1 MTIKAYLKDWTNG
14 NQTTLGYSWVDLSSF
29 LDTSAHV
36 QLTDRIDD
44 AFISGKYKLWLGV
57 KDPIPPYTPFMVNG
71 KCMVG
76 KSTVTKYLTQDNLY
90 VHDVDLLEA
99 TAFLNCLL
107 LGVKVY
113 SKESKTWENDTKKF
127 VYIVELI
134 NTLYPDYTFTIKDS
148 NTSNIATLDYLNEY
162 ITTKKTYLF
171 DAKSTLF
178 HALNQ
183 ICLENNSKIRV
194 TFSES
199 NPSQFFIKLEKVPR
213 ETSYTIQ
220 AEKIIQNKSDQSA
233 EDYGRYLDTYA
244 SNVVDRNTLTHCEFI
259 EPRANDMAR
268 TMDNALVMLP
278 TPIEKVEE
286 FGVHQVYTIRFF
298 IGGLNKY
305 WTDADTRFASGGMTY
320 KQVSRMYFM
329 FATERRYIFN
339 ELYDNYL
346 AKYFPYVS
354 RNFFYAN
361 ATSEPYNSTSNL
373 LVFDIPFECNGK
385 FPVTCEEM
393 SEWTLRTP
401 QEQTASLVYTTG
413 SNQISNMN
421 ASYKNDIW
429 NKFIGTSRGNFL
441 KQNDETKHTKYVVGG
456 NSTLELYMVQ
466 VLSNNDNALRYM
478 YWCDYYSI
486 TNPILRDEKEDA
498 EFAPISRSYGNSANF
513 IDFDKIIPNM
523 AISNATLGQIE
534 KTVQLDLSNDTT
546 LPLSGQPTTFEG
558 KTWYI
563 SSVVWDYGINTS
575 FATLTLVK
583 EYQKKAES
591 IGVDSQSEFT
601 NNPLRNITERS
612 IMLNGTTTDNIS
624 EITSQVWYMKFIFND
639 MNDELIHN
647 INGSEDTTILYKRC
661 SVQAT
666 NDTLLFYTEMLDQ
679 MIFDYGLSKENVSNG
694 YVEQFPYL
702 YTDAGAECKKFSVEI
717 GTMSSTTAA
726 FPMNMPTGK
735 AVGKDITFTT
745 KWVWYNVRIDK
756 DAREKLT
763 FSIKIKKTN

>member
-1 MTIKAYLKDWTNG
+1 MVIRAYLKDWQNG
-14 NQTTLGYSWVDLSSF
+14 NQGIIGYSWVDLSNY

-44 AFISGKYKLWLGV
+44 AFISGKCKLWLGLQ
-57 KDPIPPYTPFMVNG
+57 DPIPPYTPFMVNG

-76 KSTVTKYLTQDNLY
+76 KSQVTKYLTQTNLY

-99 TAFLNCLL
+99 SAFLNCLL

-113 SKESKTWENDTKKF
+113 SQESPTWEYDISKF
-127 VYIVELI
+127 AYIVELI
-134 NTLYPDYTFTIKDS
+134 NTLYPDYHFTIKNS
-148 NTSNIATLDYLNEY
+148 NTNPIAYLSQY
-162 ITTKKTYLF
+162 INTRKTYPF

-178 HALNQ
+178 YALNQ

-199 NPSQFFIKLEKVPR
+199 NPSQFFIELEKVPR

-220 AEKIIQNKSDQSA
+220 ASKIISNKGDQSA

-259 EPRANDMAR
+259 EPRANDTAR
-268 TMDNALVMLP
+268 TADNAVIMLP
-278 TPIEKVEE
+278 TAIERVKE

-298 IGGLNKY
+298 IHGLQNYWTEEYLQNEFRAGGL
-305 WTDADTRFASGGMTY
+305 TY
-320 KQVSRMYFM
+320 EQISLMYFM
-329 FATERRYIFN
+329 VGSNKHYIFE
-339 ELYDNYL
+339 ELWDNYL
-346 AKYFPYVS
+346 SKYFPYVTKTY
-354 RNFFYAN
+354 FYQN
-361 ATSEPYNSTSNL
+361 ATTQPYNSTYNNL
-373 LVFDIPFECNGK
+373 VIEIPYSCNGK
-385 FPVTCEEM
+385 FPIVGCEEM

-401 QEQTASLVYTTG
+401 QNQTESLVYTTG

-421 ASYKNDIW
+421 ATYKNDIW
-429 NKFIGTSRGNFL
+429 NTFIGQSRGNFL
-441 KQNDETKHTKYVVGG
+441 NYNNESPHTAYEVNGDD
-456 NSTLELYMVQ
+456 NPLDLYMYQ
-466 VLSNNDNALRYM
+466 ELSNNTDIFHYM
-478 YWCDYYSI
+478 YWCEYYAI

-498 EFAPISRSYGNSANF
+498 DFAPISRTYGNSANF

-534 KTVQLDLSNDTT
+534 KTVQLDLSNDST
-546 LPLSGQPTTFEG
+546 LPLSGRPTTFEG
-558 KTWYI
+558 RSWYI

-612 IMLNGTTTDNIS
+612 IMLMGTTTDSI
-624 EITSQVWYMKFIFND
+624 ETITSKVWYMRFSFYD
-639 MNDELIHN
+639 MNGTLIHN
-647 INGSEDTTILYKRC
+647 INGSEDTTTLYKRC

-666 NDTLLFYTEMLDQ
+666 DDTILFYTEMLDQ
-679 MIFDYGLSKENVSNG
+679 MILDYGLSNVVSKG
-694 YVEQFPYL
+694 YVEQFPYV
-702 YTDAGAECKKFSVEI
+702 YTDANAECKFVQVEI
-717 GTMSSTTAA
+717 GTMSSTNAQ

-735 AVGKDITFTT
+735 AVGKDITFTA
-745 KWVWYNVRIDK
+745 KWVWYHVRIDK

>member
-1 MTIKAYLKDWTNG
+1 MVIRAYLKDWTNG
-14 NQTTLGYSWVDLSSF
+14 NQTTLGYSWVDLSSH

-44 AFISGKYKLWLGV
+44 AFISGKCKLWLGLQ
-57 KDPIPPYTPFMVNG
+57 DPIPPYTPFMVNG

-76 KSTVTKYLTQDNLY
+76 KSQVTKYLTQTNLY

-99 TAFLNCLL
+99 SAFLNCLL

-113 SKESKTWENDTKKF
+113 SQESPTWEYDISKF
-127 VYIVELI
+127 AYIVELI
-134 NTLYPDYTFTIKDS
+134 NTLYPDYHFTIKNS
-148 NTSNIATLDYLNEY
+148 NTNPIAYLSQY
-162 ITTKKTYLF
+162 INTRKTYPF

-178 HALNQ
+178 YALNQ

-199 NPSQFFIKLEKVPR
+199 NPSQFFIELEKVPR

-220 AEKIIQNKSDQSA
+220 ASKIISNKGDQSA

-259 EPRANDMAR
+259 EPRANDTAR
-268 TMDNALVMLP
+268 TADNAVIMLP
-278 TPIEKVEE
+278 TAIERVKE

-298 IGGLNKY
+298 IHGLQNYWTEEYLQNEFRAGGL
-305 WTDADTRFASGGMTY
+305 TY
-320 KQVSRMYFM
+320 EQISLMYFM
-329 FATERRYIFN
+329 VGSNKHYIFE
-339 ELYDNYL
+339 ELWDNYL
-346 AKYFPYVS
+346 SKYFPYVTKTY
-354 RNFFYAN
+354 FYQN
-361 ATSEPYNSTSNL
+361 ATTQPYNSTYNNL
-373 LVFDIPFECNGK
+373 VIEIPYSCNGK
-385 FPVTCEEM
+385 FPIVGCEEM

-401 QEQTASLVYTTG
+401 QNQTESLVYTTG

-421 ASYKNDIW
+421 ATYKNDIW
-429 NKFIGTSRGNFL
+429 NTFIGQSRGNFL
-441 KQNDETKHTKYVVGG
+441 NYNNESPHTAYEVNGDD
-456 NSTLELYMVQ
+456 NPLDLYMYQ
-466 VLSNNDNALRYM
+466 ELSNNTDIFHYM
-478 YWCDYYSI
+478 YWCEYYAI

-498 EFAPISRSYGNSANF
+498 DFAPISRTYGNSANF

-534 KTVQLDLSNDTT
+534 KTVQLDLSNDST
-546 LPLSGQPTTFEG
+546 LPLSGRPTTFEG
-558 KTWYI
+558 RSWYI

-612 IMLNGTTTDNIS
+612 IMLMGTTTDSI
-624 EITSQVWYMKFIFND
+624 ETITSKVWYMRFSFYD
-639 MNDELIHN
+639 MNGTLIHN
-647 INGSEDTTILYKRC
+647 INGSEDTTTLYKRC

-666 NDTLLFYTEMLDQ
+666 DDTILFYTEMLDQ
-679 MIFDYGLSKENVSNG
+679 MILDYGLSNVVSKG
-694 YVEQFPYL
+694 YVEQFPYV
-702 YTDAGAECKKFSVEI
+702 YTDANAECKFVQVEI
-717 GTMSSTTAA
+717 GTMSSTNAQ

-735 AVGKDITFTT
+735 AVGKDITFTA
-745 KWVWYNVRIDK
+745 KWVWYHVRIDK

>member
-1 MTIKAYLKDWTNG
+1 MVIRAYLKDWHNG
-14 NQTTLGYSWVDLSSF
+14 NQVISGFSWVDLSNY

-44 AFISGKYKLWLGV
+44 AFISGKCKLWLGLQ
-57 KDPIPPYTPFMVNG
+57 DPIPPYTPFLVNG

-99 TAFLNCLL
+99 SAFLNCLL

-113 SKESKTWENDTKKF
+113 SQESPTWEYDIQKF

-134 NTLYPDYTFTIKDS
+134 NTLYPDYHFTIKDS
-148 NTSNIATLDYLNEY
+148 NTNPIVYLSHY
-162 ITTKKTYLF
+162 INTRKTYLF

-178 HALNQ
+178 YALNQ

-199 NPSQFFIKLEKVPR
+199 NPSQFFIELEKVPR

-220 AEKIIQNKSDQSA
+220 VSKIISNKGDQSA

-259 EPRANDMAR
+259 EPRANDTAR
-268 TMDNALVMLP
+268 TADNAVIMLP
-278 TPIEKVEE
+278 TNIEKVEE

-298 IGGLNKY
+298 IHGLQNY
-305 WTDADTRFASGGMTY
+305 WNDVSSRFGTGGMTY
-320 KQVSRMYFM
+320 TQISQMYFYVGS
-329 FATERRYIFN
+329 EKHKIFE
-339 ELYDNYL
+339 ELWDNYL
-346 AKYFPYVS
+346 SKYFPYVTKTY
-354 RNFFYAN
+354 FYQK
-361 ATSEPYNSTSNL
+361 ATTEIYDSTYNNLVIEIPYS
-373 LVFDIPFECNGK
+373 CNGK
-385 FPVTCEEM
+385 FPIVGCEEM

-401 QEQTASLVYTTG
+401 QNQTESLVYTTG
-413 SNQISNMN
+413 SNQIRNMN
-421 ASYKNDIW
+421 ATYKNDIW
-429 NKFIGTSRGNFL
+429 NTFIGQSRGNFL
-441 KQNDETKHTKYVVGG
+441 NYNNESPHTAYEVNGDD
-456 NSTLELYMVQ
+456 NPLDLYMYQ
-466 VLSNNDNALRYM
+466 ELSNNDDIFHYM
-478 YWCDYYSI
+478 YWCDYYAI

-498 EFAPISRSYGNSANF
+498 EFAPISRTYGNGANF

-534 KTVQLDLSNDTT
+534 KTVQLDLSNDST
-546 LPLSGQPTTFEG
+546 LPLSGQPTTFDG
-558 KTWYI
+558 RSWYI
-563 SSVVWDYGINTS
+563 SSVVWDYGVNTS

-612 IMLNGTTTDNIS
+612 IMLNGTTTDSIES
-624 EITSQVWYMKFIFND
+624 ITSKVWYMNFAFYD
-639 MNDELIHN
+639 MNGTLIHN
-647 INGSEDTTILYKRC
+647 INGSTDTTQLYKRC

-679 MIFDYGLSKENVSNG
+679 MILDYGLSNVVSTG

-702 YTDAGAECKKFSVEI
+702 YTDANAECKFVQVGI
-717 GTMSSTTAA
+717 GTLRSTNAQS
-726 FPMNMPTGK
+726 PMYMPTAK
-735 AVGKDITFTT
+735 NVTFTR
-745 KWVWYNVRIDK
+745 KWVWYNIRIDK

>member
-1 MTIKAYLKDWTNG
+1 MVIKAYLKDWHNG
-14 NQTTLGYSWVDLSSF
+14 NQIISGYSWVDLSNY

-44 AFISGKYKLWLGV
+44 AFISGKCKLWLGLQ
-57 KDPIPPYTPFMVNG
+57 DPIPPYTPFMVNG

-76 KSTVTKYLTQDNLY
+76 KSAVTEYLTQTNLY

-99 TAFLNCLL
+99 SAFLNCLL

-113 SKESKTWENDTKKF
+113 SQESPTWEYDIQKF

-134 NTLYPDYTFTIKDS
+134 NTLYPSYTFTIKDS
-148 NTSNIATLDYLNEY
+148 NTNPIVYLSHY
-162 ITTKKTYLF
+162 INTRKTYLF

-178 HALNQ
+178 YALNQ

-199 NPSQFFIKLEKVPR
+199 NPSQFFIELEKVPR
-213 ETSYTIQ
+213 ETTYTIQ
-220 AEKIIQNKSDQSA
+220 ASKIISNKGDQSA

-259 EPRANDMAR
+259 EPRANDTAR
-268 TMDNALVMLP
+268 TADNAVIMLP
-278 TPIEKVEE
+278 TNIEKVEE

-298 IGGLNKY
+298 IHGLQNY
-305 WTDADTRFASGGMTY
+305 WNDVSSRFGTGGMTY
-320 KQVSRMYFM
+320 TQISQMYFM
-329 FATERRYIFN
+329 VGSNKHYIFE
-339 ELYDNYL
+339 ELWDNYL
-346 AKYFPYVS
+346 KKYFPYVTKTY
-354 RNFFYAN
+354 FYQN
-361 ATSEPYNSTSNL
+361 ATTQPYNSTYNNL
-373 LVFDIPFECNGK
+373 VIEIPYSCNGK
-385 FPVTCEEM
+385 FPIVGCEEM

-401 QEQTASLVYTTG
+401 QNQTESLVYTTG

-429 NKFIGTSRGNFL
+429 NKFIGQSRGNFL
-441 KQNDETKHTKYVVGG
+441 NYNNESPHTAYEVNGDD
-456 NSTLELYMVQ
+456 NPLDLYMYQ
-466 VLSNNDNALRYM
+466 ELSNNTDIFHYM
-478 YWCDYYSI
+478 YWCEYYAI
-486 TNPILRDEKEDA
+486 TNPLLRDEKEDA
-498 EFAPISRSYGNSANF
+498 DFAPISRSYGNSANF

-534 KTVQLDLSNDTT
+534 KTVQLDLSNDST
-546 LPLSGQPTTFEG
+546 LPLSGMPTTFEG
-558 KTWYI
+558 RSWYI
-563 SSVVWDYGINTS
+563 SSVVWDYGVNTA

-612 IMLNGTTTDNIS
+612 IMLNGTTTDSIES
-624 EITSQVWYMKFIFND
+624 ITSKVWYMNFAFYD
-639 MNDELIHN
+639 MNGTLIHN
-647 INGSEDTTILYKRC
+647 INGSTDTTQLYKRC

-679 MIFDYGLSKENVSNG
+679 MILDYGLSNVVSTG
-694 YVEQFPYL
+694 YVEQFPYV
-702 YTDAGAECKKFSVEI
+702 YTDANAECKFVQVEI
-717 GTMSSTTAA
+717 GTLSSTNAQ

>member
-1 MTIKAYLKDWTNG
+1 MVIRAYLKDWHNG
-14 NQTTLGYSWVDLSSF
+14 NQVISGYSWVDLSNY

-44 AFISGKYKLWLGV
+44 AFISGKCKLWLGLQ
-57 KDPIPPYTPFMVNG
+57 DPIPPYTPFMVNG

-76 KSTVTKYLTQDNLY
+76 KSTVTKYLTQTNLY

-99 TAFLNCLL
+99 SAFLNCLL

-113 SKESKTWENDTKKF
+113 SQESPTWEYDISKF
-127 VYIVELI
+127 AYIVELI
-134 NTLYPDYTFTIKDS
+134 NTLYPDYHFTIKDS
-148 NTSNIATLDYLNEY
+148 NTNPIAYLSQY
-162 ITTKKTYLF
+162 INTRKTYLF

-178 HALNQ
+178 YALNQ

-220 AEKIIQNKSDQSA
+220 ASKIISNKGDQSA

-259 EPRANDMAR
+259 EPRANDTAR
-268 TMDNALVMLP
+268 TADNAVIMLP
-278 TPIEKVEE
+278 TNIEKVEE

-298 IGGLNKY
+298 IHGLQNY
-305 WTDADTRFASGGMTY
+305 WAEEYLQNEFASGMTY
-320 KQVSRMYFM
+320 DSISLMYFM
-329 FATERRYIFN
+329 VGSNKHYIFE
-339 ELYDNYL
+339 ELWDNYL
-346 AKYFPYVS
+346 SKYFPYRS
-354 RNFFYAN
+354 KNYFYQN
-361 ATSEPYNSTSNL
+361 ATTQPYDSTYNNL
-373 LVFDIPFECNGK
+373 VIEIPYSCNGK
-385 FPVTCEEM
+385 FPIVGCEEM

-401 QEQTASLVYTTG
+401 QNQTESLVYTTG
-413 SNQISNMN
+413 SNQITNMN

-429 NKFIGTSRGNFL
+429 NKFIGESRGNFL
-441 KQNDETKHTKYVVGG
+441 NYNNESPHTSYEVNGDD
-456 NSTLELYMVQ
+456 NPLDLYMYQ
-466 VLSNNDNALRYM
+466 ELSNNDDIFHYQ
-478 YWCDYYSI
+478 YWCDYYAI

-498 EFAPISRSYGNSANF
+498 NIAPISRTYGNSANF

-534 KTVQLDLSNDTT
+534 KTVQLDLSNDST

-558 KTWYI
+558 RSWYI
-563 SSVVWDYGINTS
+563 SSVIWDYALNAT

-612 IMLNGTTTDNIS
+612 IMLMGTTTDSIES
-624 EITSQVWYMKFIFND
+624 ITSKVWYMRFSFYD
-639 MNDELIHN
+639 MNGALIHN
-647 INGSEDTTILYKRC
+647 INGSDDYYRLYKRC

-679 MIFDYGLSKENVSNG
+679 MILDYGLSNVVSTG

-702 YTDAGAECKKFSVEI
+702 YTDANAECKFVQVEI
-717 GTMSSTTAA
+717 GTMSRTNARLPIDIT
-726 FPMNMPTGK
+726 TGK
-735 AVGKDITFTT
+735 NVTFTR
-745 KWVWYNVRIDK
+745 KRIWYNIRIDK

>member
-1 MTIKAYLKDWTNG
+1 MVIRAYLKDWHNG
-14 NQTTLGYSWVDLSSF
+14 NQVISGYSWVDLSNY

-44 AFISGKYKLWLGV
+44 AFISGKCKLWLGLQ
-57 KDPIPPYTPFMVNG
+57 DPIPPYTPFMVNG

-76 KSTVTKYLTQDNLY
+76 KSAVTEYLTQTNLY

-99 TAFLNCLL
+99 SAFLNCLL

-113 SKESKTWENDTKKF
+113 SQESPTWEYDIQKF

-134 NTLYPDYTFTIKDS
+134 NELYPDYTFTIKDS
-148 NTSNIATLDYLNEY
+148 STNPIAYLSQYINTR
-162 ITTKKTYLF
+162 KTYPF

-178 HALNQ
+178 YALNQ

-199 NPSQFFIKLEKVPR
+199 NPSQFFIELEKVPR
-213 ETSYTIQ
+213 ETTYTIQ
-220 AEKIIQNKSDQSA
+220 ASKIISNKGDQSA

-259 EPRANDMAR
+259 EPRANDTAR
-268 TMDNALVMLP
+268 TADNAVIMLP
-278 TPIEKVEE
+278 TNIEKVEE

-298 IGGLNKY
+298 IHGLQNY
-305 WTDADTRFASGGMTY
+305 WTEEYLQNEFRAGGMTY
-320 KQVSRMYFM
+320 EQISQMYFM
-329 FATERRYIFN
+329 VGSNKHYIFE
-339 ELYDNYL
+339 ELWDNYL
-346 AKYFPYVS
+346 SKYFPYVTKTY
-354 RNFFYAN
+354 FYQN
-361 ATSEPYNSTSNL
+361 ATTQPYNSTYHNL
-373 LVFDIPFECNGK
+373 VIEIPYSCNGK
-385 FPVTCEEM
+385 FPIVGCEEM

-401 QEQTASLVYTTG
+401 QNQTESLVYTTG

-429 NKFIGTSRGNFL
+429 NKFIGQSRGNFL
-441 KQNDETKHTKYVVGG
+441 NYNNESPHTAYEVNGDD
-456 NSTLELYMVQ
+456 NPLDLYMYQ
-466 VLSNNDNALRYM
+466 ELSNNTDIFHYM
-478 YWCDYYSI
+478 YWCEYYAI

-498 EFAPISRSYGNSANF
+498 DFAPISRSYGNSANF

-534 KTVQLDLSNDTT
+534 KTVQLDLSNDST
-546 LPLSGQPTTFEG
+546 LPLSGMPTTFEG
-558 KTWYI
+558 RSWYI
-563 SSVVWDYGINTS
+563 SSVVWDYGVNTS

-612 IMLNGTTTDNIS
+612 IMLNGTTTDSIES
-624 EITSQVWYMKFIFND
+624 ITSKVWYMNFAFYD
-639 MNDELIHN
+639 MNGTLIHN
-647 INGSEDTTILYKRC
+647 INGSTDTTQLYKRC

-679 MIFDYGLSKENVSNG
+679 MILDYGLSNVVSTG
-694 YVEQFPYL
+694 YVEQFPYV
-702 YTDAGAECKKFSVEI
+702 YTDANAECKFVQVEI
-717 GTMSSTTAA
+717 GTLSSTNAQ

>member
-1 MTIKAYLKDWTNG
+1 MVIRAYLKDWHNG
-14 NQTTLGYSWVDLSSF
+14 NQIISGYSWVDLSNY

-44 AFISGKYKLWLGV
+44 AFISGKCKLWLGLQ
-57 KDPIPPYTPFMVNG
+57 DPIPPYTPFMVNG
-71 KCMVG
+71 KCMFG
-76 KSTVTKYLTQDNLY
+76 KSAVTEYLTQTNLY

-99 TAFLNCLL
+99 SAFLNCLL

-113 SKESKTWENDTKKF
+113 SQESPTWEYDIQKF

-134 NTLYPDYTFTIKDS
+134 NELYPDYTFTIKDS
-148 NTSNIATLDYLNEY
+148 NTNPIAYLSQY
-162 ITTKKTYLF
+162 INTRKTYLF

-178 HALNQ
+178 YALNQ

-199 NPSQFFIKLEKVPR
+199 NPSQFFIELEKVPR
-213 ETSYTIQ
+213 ETTYTIQ
-220 AEKIIQNKSDQSA
+220 TSKIISNKGDQSA

-259 EPRANDMAR
+259 EPRANDTAR
-268 TMDNALVMLP
+268 TADNAVIMLP
-278 TPIEKVEE
+278 TNIEKVEE

-298 IGGLNKY
+298 IHGLQNY
-305 WTDADTRFASGGMTY
+305 WTEEYLQNEFRAGGMTY
-320 KQVSRMYFM
+320 EQISQMYFM
-329 FATERRYIFN
+329 VGSNKHYIFE
-339 ELYDNYL
+339 ELWDNYL
-346 AKYFPYVS
+346 SKYFPYVTKTY
-354 RNFFYAN
+354 FYQN
-361 ATSEPYNSTSNL
+361 ATTQPYDSTYHNL
-373 LVFDIPFECNGK
+373 VIEIPYSCNGK
-385 FPVTCEEM
+385 FPIVGCEEM

-401 QEQTASLVYTTG
+401 QNQTESLVYTTG

-429 NKFIGTSRGNFL
+429 NKFIGQSRGNFL
-441 KQNDETKHTKYVVGG
+441 NYNNESPHTAYEVNGDD
-456 NSTLELYMVQ
+456 NPLDLYMYQ
-466 VLSNNDNALRYM
+466 ELSNNTDIFHYM
-478 YWCDYYSI
+478 YWCEYYAI

-498 EFAPISRSYGNSANF
+498 DFAPISRSYGNSANF

-534 KTVQLDLSNDTT
+534 KTVQLDLSNDST
-546 LPLSGQPTTFEG
+546 LPLSGMPTTFEG
-558 KTWYI
+558 RSWYI
-563 SSVVWDYGINTS
+563 SSVVWDYGINTA

-612 IMLNGTTTDNIS
+612 IMLNGTTTDSIES
-624 EITSQVWYMKFIFND
+624 ITSKVWYMNFAFYD
-639 MNDELIHN
+639 MNGTLIHN
-647 INGSEDTTILYKRC
+647 INGSTDTTQLYKRC

-679 MIFDYGLSKENVSNG
+679 MILDYGLSNVVSTG
-694 YVEQFPYL
+694 YVEQFPYV
-702 YTDAGAECKKFSVEI
+702 YTDANAECKFVQVEI
-717 GTMSSTTAA
+717 GTLSSTNAQ

>member
-1 MTIKAYLKDWTNG
+1 MVIRAYLKNWSNG
-14 NQTTLGYSWVDLSSF
+14 NLIISGYSWVDLSNY

-44 AFISGKYKLWLGV
+44 AFISGKCKLWLGLQ
-57 KDPIPPYTPFMVNG
+57 DPIPPYTPFMVNG

-76 KSTVTKYLTQDNLY
+76 KSQVTKYLTQTNLY

-99 TAFLNCLL
+99 SAFLNCLL

-113 SKESKTWENDTKKF
+113 SQESPTWEYDISKF
-127 VYIVELI
+127 AYIVELI
-134 NTLYPDYTFTIKDS
+134 NTLYPDYHFTIKNS
-148 NTSNIATLDYLNEY
+148 NTNPIVYLSQY
-162 ITTKKTYLF
+162 INTRKTYLF

-178 HALNQ
+178 YALNQ

-199 NPSQFFIKLEKVPR
+199 NPSQFFIELEKVPR

-220 AEKIIQNKSDQSA
+220 ASKIISNKGDQSA

-259 EPRANDMAR
+259 EPRANDTAR
-268 TMDNALVMLP
+268 TNDNAVIMLP
-278 TPIEKVEE
+278 TNIEKVEE

-298 IGGLNKY
+298 IHGLQNY
-305 WTDADTRFASGGMTY
+305 WTEEYLQNEFRAGGMTY
-320 KQVSRMYFM
+320 TQISQMHFNVGS
-329 FATERRYIFN
+329 TTHYIFE

-346 AKYFPYVS
+346 KKYFPYVTKTY
-354 RNFFYAN
+354 FYTN
-361 ATSEPYNSTSNL
+361 ATTQPYDSTYHNL
-373 LVFDIPFECNGK
+373 VIEIPYSCNGK
-385 FPVTCEEM
+385 FPIVGCEEM

-401 QEQTASLVYTTG
+401 QNQTESLVYTTG

-421 ASYKNDIW
+421 ATYKNDIW
-429 NKFIGTSRGNFL
+429 NTFIGQSRGNFL
-441 KQNDETKHTKYVVGG
+441 NHNNESPHTSYEVNGDD
-456 NSTLELYMVQ
+456 NPLDLYMYQ
-466 VLSNNDNALRYM
+466 ELSNNDDIFHYM
-478 YWCDYYSI
+478 YWCDYYAI

-498 EFAPISRSYGNSANF
+498 NIAPISRSYGNSANF

-534 KTVQLDLSNDTT
+534 KTVQLDLSNEST
-546 LPLSGQPTTFEG
+546 LPLSGMPTTFEG
-558 KTWYI
+558 RSWYI
-563 SSVVWDYGINTS
+563 SSVVWDYGVNTS

-612 IMLNGTTTDNIS
+612 IMLNGTTTDSIES
-624 EITSQVWYMKFIFND
+624 ITSKVWYMNFAFYD
-639 MNDELIHN
+639 MNGTLIHN
-647 INGSEDTTILYKRC
+647 INGSTDTTQLYKRC

-666 NDTLLFYTEMLDQ
+666 NDTILFYTEMLDQ
-679 MIFDYGLSKENVSNG
+679 MILDYGLSNVVSTG
-694 YVEQFPYL
+694 YVEQFPYV
-702 YTDAGAECKKFSVEI
+702 YTDANAECKFVQVKI
-717 GTMSSTTAA
+717 GTMSSTNAQ

-735 AVGKDITFTT
+735 AVGKDITFTR

>member
-1 MTIKAYLKDWTNG
+1 MVIRAYLKDWHNG
-14 NQTTLGYSWVDLSSF
+14 NQIISGYSWVDLSNY

-44 AFISGKYKLWLGV
+44 AFISGKCKLWLGLQ
-57 KDPIPPYTPFMVNG
+57 DPIPPYTPFMVNG

-76 KSTVTKYLTQDNLY
+76 KSTVTKYLTQNNLY

-99 TAFLNCLL
+99 SAFLNCLL

-113 SKESKTWENDTKKF
+113 SQESPTWEYDIQKF

-134 NTLYPDYTFTIKDS
+134 NELYHDYTFTIKDS
-148 NTSNIATLDYLNEY
+148 NTNPIVYLSHY
-162 ITTKKTYLF
+162 INTRKTYLF

-178 HALNQ
+178 YALNQ

-199 NPSQFFIKLEKVPR
+199 NPSQFFIELEKVPR
-213 ETSYTIQ
+213 ENSYTIQ
-220 AEKIIQNKSDQSA
+220 ASKIISNKGDQSA

-259 EPRANDMAR
+259 EPRANDTAR
-268 TMDNALVMLP
+268 TADNAVIMLP
-278 TPIEKVEE
+278 TNIEKVEE

-298 IGGLNKY
+298 IHGLQNY
-305 WTDADTRFASGGMTY
+305 WNDVSSRFGTGGMTY
-320 KQVSRMYFM
+320 TQISTMYFYVGS
-329 FATERRYIFN
+329 EKHKIFE
-339 ELYDNYL
+339 ELYENYL
-346 AKYFPYVS
+346 KKYFPYVTKTY
-354 RNFFYAN
+354 FYTN
-361 ATSEPYNSTSNL
+361 TTTEIYDSTYNNL
-373 LVFDIPFECNGK
+373 VIDIPYSCNGK
-385 FPVTCEEM
+385 FPIVGCEEM

-401 QEQTASLVYTTG
+401 QNQTESLVYTTG

-421 ASYKNDIW
+421 ATYKNDIW
-429 NKFIGTSRGNFL
+429 NTFIGQSRGNFL
-441 KQNDETKHTKYVVGG
+441 NYNNESPHTSYEVNGDD
-456 NSTLELYMVQ
+456 NPLDLYMYQ
-466 VLSNNDNALRYM
+466 ELSNNDDIFHYM
-478 YWCDYYSI
+478 YWCEYYAI

-498 EFAPISRSYGNSANF
+498 NFAPISRTYGNSANF

-534 KTVQLDLSNDTT
+534 KTVQLDLSNEST
-546 LPLSGQPTTFEG
+546 LPLSGMPTTFEG
-558 KTWYI
+558 RNWYI

-612 IMLNGTTTDNIS
+612 IMLMGTTTDSIES
-624 EITSQVWYMKFIFND
+624 ITSKVWYMNFAFYD
-639 MNDELIHN
+639 MNGTLIHN
-647 INGSEDTTILYKRC
+647 INGSTDTTQLYKRC

-666 NDTLLFYTEMLDQ
+666 DDTILFYTEMLDQ
-679 MIFDYGLSKENVSNG
+679 MILDYGLSSTVSTG
-694 YVEQFPYL
+694 YVEQFPYV
-702 YTDAGAECKKFSVEI
+702 YTDANAECKFVQVEV
-717 GTMSSTTAA
+717 GTMSSTNAQS
-726 FPMNMPTGK
+726 PMNMPTAK
-735 AVGKDITFTT
+735 NVTFTR